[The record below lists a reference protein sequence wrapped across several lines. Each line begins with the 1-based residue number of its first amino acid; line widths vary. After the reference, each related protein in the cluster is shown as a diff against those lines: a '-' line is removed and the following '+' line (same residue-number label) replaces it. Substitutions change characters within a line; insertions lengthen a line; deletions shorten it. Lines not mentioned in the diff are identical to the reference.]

1 MFKTHTLLLASLGL
15 VVLLSGCG
23 QKGPLF
29 MPNKSAQLIPTT
41 QATHDVQAANTS
53 AAS

>member
-1 MFKTHTLLLASLGL
+1 MFKTRILLLASVGL
-15 VVLLSGCG
+15 VVLLTACG

-41 QATHDVQAANTS
+41 QTVPGVLTVNKS